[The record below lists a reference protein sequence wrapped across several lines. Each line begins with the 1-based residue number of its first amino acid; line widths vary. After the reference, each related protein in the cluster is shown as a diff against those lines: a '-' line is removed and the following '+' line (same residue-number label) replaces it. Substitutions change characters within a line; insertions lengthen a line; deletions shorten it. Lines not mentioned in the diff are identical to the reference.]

1 MWLLTGTHEYRGF
14 MSKAWFTD
22 RNAGALRGFLRSI
35 ILKAFAEQA
44 CSSVV
49 PVFLWTEC
57 WKSQDSSMRCMLLG
71 HSIMVPAG
79 VGGLRSHA

>member
-1 MWLLTGTHEYRGF
+1 MQSQLLWSSTGTHEYRGF

-44 CSSVV
+44 SLGPAASVDTLTEVVNSISELGSSRSWWGV
-49 PVFLWTEC
+49 
-57 WKSQDSSMRCMLLG
+57 KSPCTR
-71 HSIMVPAG
+71 
-79 VGGLRSHA
+79 